1 MAAVST
7 PAALAEVRACAVD
20 YAGWRAHLMRGL
32 RGLGLQP
39 VDGQAPFVLVEVPEH
54 TRESLRRKGYAVR
67 RGDTFPGLGPTW
79 IRLAVR
85 DPHRC
90 DGLLRE
96 LARTLDH
103 RETA

>member
-1 MAAVST
+1 MVAPLTELLFLSR
-7 PAALAEVRACAVD
+7 PAALKGLYLSAFAEQQV
-20 YAGWRAHLMRGL
+20 